1 MAQANLT
8 GNGKQTETLQQL
20 RCVAGWTDEI
30 HKQLIFVS
38 AINIFMS
45 ITAFFGNIL
54 ILISL
59 RKESSLHP
67 PSKLLYRC
75 LATTDLCVGL
85 ITEPLHAVYLM
96 SLVHEDWELCRYVL
110 TMGFIADYTL
120 SSVSLLTITAIS
132 VDRLLAIL
140 LGLRYRQ
147 VVTLKRT
154 YVLVIIFWV
163 MSIVA
168 GTSYL
173 KIHLIAY
180 WYSYIGIP
188 LCLTT
193 TVFSYV
199 KIFYTLHRNHD

>member
-20 RCVAGWTDEI
+20 RCVGGWTDEI
-30 HKQLIFVS
+30 HKQLIFIS

-75 LATTDLCVGL
+75 LATTDLCVAL

-96 SLVHEDWELCRYVL
+96 SLVHEDWELCLYVL

-168 GTSYL
+168 GT
-173 KIHLIAY
+173 
-180 WYSYIGIP
+180 
-188 LCLTT
+188 
-193 TVFSYV
+193 
-199 KIFYTLHRNHD
+199 